1 MGSSNFASQM
11 LHLCSYNLVNIQILN
26 QVQKFGGI
34 KLHNP
39 KGTTTFATLSHFV
52 PFAEALSLPSS
63 IFWAGNQCGI
73 AAASYSLMMN
83 MWRP

>member
-39 KGTTTFATLSHFV
+39 KGTTAFATLSHFV
-52 PFAEALSLPSS
+52 PLLRHFHFHLQFFGLEINVELLLPLILS
-63 IFWAGNQCGI
+63 
-73 AAASYSLMMN
+73 
-83 MWRP
+83 